1 MAQRSQQEIH
11 RLRNI
16 LKFAVQLYFSFY
28 FSFYL
33 FINLLLQKA
42 PALNNPQNVI
52 STKTVGFIVNP
63 IAGMGGAVGLKGT
76 DSKAILNQAIALGA
90 KPIATQRA
98 ETFLTQLSPVKESL
112 KMIVGPGA
120 MGQYQAQNCG
130 FNCKV
135 VGESKKE
142 TTSRDTQFIAK
153 SIVAGGIDL
162 LVFCGGDGTT
172 RDILK
177 TVDLKVPVLGVPT
190 GVKMH
195 SAIFAVSPQAAAR
208 VVATFLW
215 GGLPLHEAEVMDVD
229 EAAFRQGHLSAEL
242 YGYLLSPYEPHLI
255 QGNKMASP
263 LTENEVENQVAIAIN
278 INEEMIPRIIYII
291 APGTTTRTI
300 SDLLDQKK
308 TLLGVDLFQDKRII
322 AKDVSEKQILHA
334 INGKATKIIVTPIGG
349 QGFIFGRGNQQISS
363 KVIRQVGLE
372 NIIVVATKGKLDRLE
387 SLRVDTGDPELD
399 EQFRNHGIKVVVDYK
414 TIKEIKI
421 E

>member
-1 MAQRSQQEIH
+1 M
-11 RLRNI
+11 
-16 LKFAVQLYFSFY
+16 
-28 FSFYL
+28 
-33 FINLLLQKA
+33 
-42 PALNNPQNVI
+42 NNPQNVI
-52 STKTVGFIVNP
+52 PTKTVGFIVNP
-63 IAGMGGAVGLKGT
+63 VAGMGGAVGLKGT
-76 DSKAILNQAIALGA
+76 DGKAILNQAIALGA

-98 ETFLTQLSPVKESL
+98 ETFLTQLSPAKENL
-112 KMIVGPGA
+112 ELIVGAGD
-120 MGQYQAQNCG
+120 MGQNQAQKCG
-130 FNCKV
+130 FCCKV

-142 TTSRDTQFIAK
+142 TTSEDTQFIAK
-153 SIVAGGIDL
+153 GIVAAGIDL

-177 TVDLKVPVLGVPT
+177 AVDLKVPVLGVPT

-215 GGLPLHEAEVMDVD
+215 GGLPLREAEVMDVD
-229 EAAFRQGHLSAEL
+229 EQAFRQGHLSAEL

-255 QGNKMASP
+255 QGNKMESP
-263 LTENEVENQVAIAIN
+263 MTESEVENQAAIAIY
-278 INEEMIPRIIYII
+278 IIEEMRPDIIYIVG
-291 APGTTTRTI
+291 PGTTTRTI

-308 TLLGVDLFQDKRII
+308 TLLGVDLFQNKKII
-322 AKDVSEKQILHA
+322 AKDVSEKQILQA

-363 KVIRQVGLE
+363 KVIRQVGLD
-372 NIIVVATKGKLDRLE
+372 NIIVVATKSKLDRLE

-399 EQFRNHGIKVVVDYK
+399 EQFRDHGIRVVVDYK
-414 TIKEIKI
+414 TIKEMKI